1 MMVNIAPYPQHQ
13 ETFNTAQFPQTQGTL
28 SDGNIAQEVVCVC
41 VCVHVCAYVYVCVCV
56 CAHVYVCVSE
66 LHILAQCMSAPR
78 HKFFYQ
84 ADIFYSVVK
93 LWTSN
98 ELVQVKLYCHCL
110 ETRTQ

>member
-1 MMVNIAPYPQHQ
+1 MFMC
-13 ETFNTAQFPQTQGTL
+13 
-28 SDGNIAQEVVCVC
+28 VCVC
-41 VCVHVCAYVYVCVCV
+41 VCV
-56 CAHVYVCVSE
+56 HVYVCVSE

-78 HKFFYQ
+78 HKICYQ

-110 ETRTQ
+110 ETWTL